1 MYQNKFIIKILLYL
15 TIFCV
20 LEKNQEVNNKNIFLL
35 KKYINVTKYINN
47 NISCPQFYHAL

>member
-1 MYQNKFIIKILLYL
+1 MHQNKFIVTILLYL

-35 KKYINVTKYINN
+35 KKYINVTKYIIN